1 MNSFDYYSPTRF
13 IFGPDRENEV
23 GSLCRDL
30 AASKVLIH
38 YGGGSVVRSGLLE
51 RVEAS
56 LSEAGIAHL
65 ALGGA
70 VPNPRDELVYQGI
83 ELCRRE
89 NVDFVLGIG
98 GGSAVDSAK
107 AIAIGACYDGDFWDF
122 YSNQAKPERRLGLG
136 TIVTLPASGTEGSNS
151 SVITRTADWLKRGL
165 RSDLNRPD
173 FSILNPDLTASL
185 PAWQIA
191 CGAAD
196 ILSHVFERYFTN
208 TPGVLLTDNLCEA
221 VIATVIET
229 APRLLADAPSRDDQ
243 ANLIW
248 SSTLAHIGLLGN
260 GRQEDWS
267 VHALEHELSA
277 LYDVAHGAG
286 LAALYPAWMQYT
298 LPHDPARFARLAVRG
313 LGVAP
318 KRAPDLE
325 LAREGIRRLA
335 SFYRQL
341 ALPVNLRELG
351 VDEADLPRL
360 AAKVKRNP
368 DGSCGFFLP
377 LQDKDILAI
386 YQLAMDWQPEML
398 GE

>member
-1 MNSFDYYSPTRF
+1 
-13 IFGPDRENEV
+13 
-23 GSLCRDL
+23 
-30 AASKVLIH
+30 
-38 YGGGSVVRSGLLE
+38 
-51 RVEAS
+51 
-56 LSEAGIAHL
+56 
-65 ALGGA
+65 
-70 VPNPRDELVYQGI
+70 
-83 ELCRRE
+83 
-89 NVDFVLGIG
+89 
-98 GGSAVDSAK
+98 
-107 AIAIGACYDGDFWDF
+107 
-122 YSNQAKPERRLGLG
+122 
-136 TIVTLPASGTEGSNS
+136 
-151 SVITRTADWLKRGL
+151 
-165 RSDLNRPD
+165 
-173 FSILNPDLTASL
+173 
-185 PAWQIA
+185 
-191 CGAAD
+191 
-196 ILSHVFERYFTN
+196 
-208 TPGVLLTDNLCEA
+208 VLLTDNLCEA

-229 APRLLADAPSRDDQ
+229 APRLLADSPSRDDQ

-318 KRAPDLE
+318 KRAKDPE
-325 LAREGIRRLA
+325 LAREGIFRLA

-398 GE
+398 TE

>member
-1 MNSFDYYSPTRF
+1 MNCFDYYSPTRF

-56 LSEAGIAHL
+56 LSEAGIAHM

-70 VPNPRDELVYQGI
+70 VPNPRDELVYQALNSAAGKTSI
-83 ELCRRE
+83 LSWASGAEARSTRPRRSRSGPAMTATSG
-89 NVDFVLGIG
+89 FL
-98 GGSAVDSAK
+98 
-107 AIAIGACYDGDFWDF
+107 
-122 YSNQAKPERRLGLG
+122 QQPAKPERPLGLG
-136 TIVTLPASGTEGSNS
+136 TIVTLPASGTEGANS

-185 PAWQIA
+185 PTWQIA

-208 TPGVLLTDNLCEA
+208 TPGVLLTDNLCAA
-221 VIATVIET
+221 VIDTVIDT
-229 APRLLADAPSRDDQ
+229 APRLLADSPSRDDQ

-277 LYDVAHGAG
+277 LYDVAHGAA

-298 LPHDPARFARLAVRG
+298 LPHNPARFARLAVRG

-318 KRAPDLE
+318 KHAPDLE
-325 LAREGIRRLA
+325 LAREGIFRLA

-398 GE
+398 TE